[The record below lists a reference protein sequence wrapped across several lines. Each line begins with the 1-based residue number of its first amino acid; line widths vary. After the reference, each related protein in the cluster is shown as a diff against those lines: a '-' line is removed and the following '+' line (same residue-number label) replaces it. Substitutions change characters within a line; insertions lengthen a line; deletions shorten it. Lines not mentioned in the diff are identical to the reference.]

1 VKHLKLFEQFI
12 SEQTLG
18 DNTNPALK
26 KVYLATKRSSGQRW
40 WSYKGFAGNK
50 YFTQITENNIDKIDI
65 NPDYPIL
72 NYQSDLINQLLKEG
86 RIKEENVYNKPKDI
100 KLSGSKKEFHKL
112 VEGDDAIPKTVF
124 NKNEALSNLKF
135 PIIAKPSEGHS
146 GLGIQIFDKPELLED
161 VDEKIFDTY
170 SEFVD
175 KEEEHR
181 FMNFAGKPIFWM
193 ARTPDNEKAKTGKGG
208 ANEEM
213 SFEYQ
218 RRDIKDIP
226 KDYAKVLKRFCKI
239 YEKFPFICFDM
250 MRGKDGKVY
259 VIESNAQPGVPFDST
274 VQMYKGIY
282 EDFYKKPIDPQSM
295 KQLDNYALELIEKT
309 LKKDKSRFS
318 KKSS

>member
-1 VKHLKLFEQFI
+1 MKYIKLFEDFKND
-12 SEQTLG
+12 S
-18 DNTNPALK
+18 ALK
-26 KVYLATKRSSGQRW
+26 KVYLATKRSSGQKW
-40 WSYKGFAGNK
+40 LSYKGFAGNK

-72 NYQSDLINQLLKEG
+72 NYQSSLIEKLLKEG

-181 FMNFAGKPIFWM
+181 FMHFAGTPIF
-193 ARTPDNEKAKTGKGG
+193 
-208 ANEEM
+208 
-213 SFEYQ
+213 
-218 RRDIKDIP
+218 
-226 KDYAKVLKRFCKI
+226 
-239 YEKFPFICFDM
+239 
-250 MRGKDGKVY
+250 
-259 VIESNAQPGVPFDST
+259 
-274 VQMYKGIY
+274 
-282 EDFYKKPIDPQSM
+282 
-295 KQLDNYALELIEKT
+295 
-309 LKKDKSRFS
+309 
-318 KKSS
+318 